1 MAASSEQETHK
12 NHHLIAILEVLKTGY
27 WYDKKVQSELK
38 PFGISHEQFNVL
50 QILHHHHPRHF
61 SLKEIQSRLMNKTP
75 NTTRLVEKLRQK
87 GYIESAYS
95 TTNRRTLQISIT
107 DAGRELLKKIKK
119 PLSALGAKINMA
131 LSEEEAQELTY
142 LLRKFRSKG

>member
-1 MAASSEQETHK
+1 MTTPLKEETHK

-27 WYDKKVQSELK
+27 WYDKKVQSVLK

-95 TTNRRTLQISIT
+95 TSNRRTLEISIT
-107 DAGRELLKKIKK
+107 EAGQELLKKIKK
-119 PLSALGAKINMA
+119 PLSSLGAKINIA
-131 LSEEEAQELTY
+131 LSD
-142 LLRKFRSKG
+142 